1 MKILFTGGGSGGH
14 FYPLVAVARSVF
26 KEAESERIA
35 KVEIFLMSDLATTEQ
50 KNSLLK
56 EDIKFLKIPAG
67 KIRRYFSLLTLSDFA
82 KTFFG
87 IVISF
92 FKIYRILPDIIFSKG
107 GYSAFPIL
115 FCAKIFRIPVIIHE
129 SDSVPG
135 VVNRWAGKWAQK
147 IAISFKETSKFFDSK
162 RTIISGNPVRS
173 QILGGNTKE
182 ALLHFSLE
190 EKVPVILI
198 LGGSQG
204 AMKINETILD
214 ILPELLEK
222 YQIIHQTGEKNFK
235 DVEGRARVILE
246 SVSLKH
252 RYHSFPFLD
261 EGSLKNAGKIASL
274 VVSRA
279 GAGSIFEIA
288 GWELPS
294 VLIPLYNS
302 AQNHQ
307 RENAYNYAGS
317 GACEVIEEPNLKPHI
332 LLSRIDNILSNDEK
346 IKIMSGAAKSFSRPD
361 AAIILAR
368 EIIKLGIHD

>member
-1 MKILFTGGGSGGH
+1 MRILFTGGGSGGH
-14 FYPLVAVARSVF
+14 FYPLVAVARSIF

-35 KVEIFLMSDLATTEQ
+35 KVEIFLISDLATTEQ
-50 KNSLLK
+50 KNLLFK
-56 EDIKFLKIPAG
+56 EDIKFLKVPAG
-67 KIRRYFSLLTLSDFA
+67 KIRRYFSLLNLSDFA

-87 IVISF
+87 IVVSF
-92 FKIYRILPDIIFSKG
+92 FKIYRLLPDVVFSKG
-107 GYSAFPIL
+107 GYSAFPVI
-115 FCAKIFRIPVIIHE
+115 FCAKIFRIPMIIHE

-147 IAISFKETSKFFDSK
+147 IAVSFKETSKFFDSK
-162 RTIISGNPVRS
+162 KTIISGNPIRS
-173 QILGGNTKE
+173 QLLGGNTKE
-182 ALLHFSLE
+182 ALLHFNLE

-235 DVEGRARVILE
+235 DTKGRAGVILE

-279 GAGSIFEIA
+279 GSGSVFEIA
-288 GWELPS
+288 SWELPS
-294 VLIPLYNS
+294 ILIPLYNS

-307 RENAYNYAGS
+307 RENAYNYAGG

-332 LLSRIDNILSNDEK
+332 LLFRIDNILSNEEK
-346 IKIMSGAAKSFSRPD
+346 MKTMSGAAKYFSRPD
-361 AAIILAR
+361 AANILAR